1 MKSFRLAKIL
11 HYVYTI
17 VMVMALLSLLPNN
30 LEAQDFEVCIELEV
44 LPIEQLWL
52 STLPGN
58 AVILDVRK
66 NGEVQNGKLP
76 GAKVND
82 VEGGSFKK
90 DLRKMSLSA
99 DQPIYVYCR
108 TGRRS
113 GQAVDS
119 LLDMGFERVVWL
131 KGGFDAWSKANREI
145 EK

>member
-1 MKSFRLAKIL
+1 MNLFRLAKTL
-11 HYVYTI
+11 QYVYTAF
-17 VMVMALLSLLPNN
+17 MVMALFSLLPNN
-30 LEAQDFEVCIELEV
+30 LEAQDFEVCIELEE

-52 STLPGN
+52 STLPDD
-58 AVILDVRK
+58 AVILDVRTK
-66 NGEVQNGKLP
+66 GEVKNGKLP

-90 DLRKMSLSA
+90 DLKKMSINL

-119 LLDMGFERVVWL
+119 LLDMGYSHVIWL
-131 KGGFDAWSKANREI
+131 KGGFTAWSNANREI
-145 EK
+145 EQ